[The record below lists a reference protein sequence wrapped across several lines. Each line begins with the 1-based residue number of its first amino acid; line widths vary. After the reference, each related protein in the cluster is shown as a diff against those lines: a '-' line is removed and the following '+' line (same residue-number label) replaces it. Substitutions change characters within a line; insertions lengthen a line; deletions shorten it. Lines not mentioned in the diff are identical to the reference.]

1 MTQSLNLSPRH
12 RIIQIGRPLTVN
24 PSSLSPVPLLI
35 LISTL
40 QLIPALTVRRTHHP
54 NTTIDISSSISL
66 LPRHPP
72 MPHSSLTFLPLLIH
86 PIHSPRPCAPKAGPR
101 HKPQYIPRPR
111 RPITPISTS
120 CPSSIRPRTTH
131 PKTNPSIRL
140 NRLSKSPV

>member
-1 MTQSLNLSPRH
+1 MIQSLSPSPRH
-12 RIIQIGRPLTVN
+12 RIGRPLTVN
-24 PSSLSPVPLLI
+24 ASSSSYPHQHSTADSRPD
-35 LISTL
+35 IS
-40 QLIPALTVRRTHHP
+40 RTHYP
-54 NTTIDISSSISL
+54 NTTINISSSISL
-66 LPRHPP
+66 LPQHPP